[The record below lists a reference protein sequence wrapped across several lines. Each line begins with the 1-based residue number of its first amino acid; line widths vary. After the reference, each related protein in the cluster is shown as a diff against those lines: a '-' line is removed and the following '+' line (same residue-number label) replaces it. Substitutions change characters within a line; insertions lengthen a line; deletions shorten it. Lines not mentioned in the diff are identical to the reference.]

1 MKLIRIILLTATITA
16 VAGCNKYLDVVPDN
30 VATLEY
36 AFRMRSTAERYLAT
50 CYSYLPSFGDKYY
63 NPGLYGADE
72 FWLSSDKTT
81 WTNWSIAQ
89 GRQSAS
95 SPLINYWRGGNGGSD
110 LWEAI
115 SQCNIFLDNID
126 IVPDM
131 DDYEKQQ

>member
-50 CYSYLPSFGDKYY
+50 CYSYLPNLGDKYY

-72 FWLSSDKTT
+72 FWLSSDKTYWNT
-81 WTNWSIAQ
+81 WNIALGLQNTNN
-89 GRQSAS
+89 
-95 SPLINYWRGGNGGSD
+95 PLVDYWNGVNHAED
-110 LWEAI
+110 L
-115 SQCNIFLDNID
+115 
-126 IVPDM
+126 
-131 DDYEKQQ
+131 